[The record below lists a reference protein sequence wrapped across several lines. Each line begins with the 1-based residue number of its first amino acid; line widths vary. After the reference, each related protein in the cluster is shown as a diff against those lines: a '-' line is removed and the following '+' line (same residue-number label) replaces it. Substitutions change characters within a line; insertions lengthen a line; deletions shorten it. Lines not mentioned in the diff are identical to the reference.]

1 MASSIRVAV
10 IGLADPAWN
19 ILTGLR
25 STSGLKLV
33 GLADADEERY
43 FGHFAPE
50 AVFLG
55 TDAGERWTVEEF
67 RAFAHPHFS
76 EGRGWTYLPRDRRI
90 MFSPD
95 GGMAWFDERLHS
107 EKYGELRGT
116 GVLRLIGSD
125 WKLLH
130 YSMTFTIPN
139 DRAREVVALIRE

>member
-1 MASSIRVAV
+1 VLDDWHAA
-10 IGLADPAWN
+10 A
-19 ILTGLR
+19 
-25 STSGLKLV
+25 
-33 GLADADEERY
+33 ADADEERY

-50 AVFLG
+50 AIFLG

-76 EGRGWTYLPRDRRI
+76 EGRGWTYLPHDRRI

-95 GGMAWFDERLHS
+95 GGVAWFDERLHS

-116 GVLRLIGSD
+116 GVLRRIGSD

-139 DRAREVVALIRE
+139 DRAREVVELIRE